1 MPSAAMVPVPTDD
14 VVQKLGEQSPTSMGG
29 VLRAAEERPRQTH
42 VLNFFKQ
49 QSGVSGPTRCLL
61 P

>member
-1 MPSAAMVPVPTDD
+1 MVPVPTDD
-14 VVQKLGEQSPTSMGG
+14 VVQKLGEHSPTSMGG